1 MHRTTPRCELPPAKA
16 AWSTYREKTTAVGL
30 TNGAGVFATL
40 ASSFRTC
47 QNHSQIRADVAQPVE
62 QRFRK
67 PPVGSSSLPVGS
79 VISEQI
85 RTSSGAAACTSSR
98 DGSIEG
104 NAVTNTSMTAYAQA
118 GIDVTVTAFRAVL
131 TGAIGA
137 WSCQSRLWRCQ

>member
-47 QNHSQIRADVAQPVE
+47 QNQSQIRADVAQPVE

-79 VISEQI
+79 GNTGRFSRNAPRSTAVPPQPASPARGDQVVIRIS
-85 RTSSGAAACTSSR
+85 
-98 DGSIEG
+98 
-104 NAVTNTSMTAYAQA
+104 
-118 GIDVTVTAFRAVL
+118 
-131 TGAIGA
+131 
-137 WSCQSRLWRCQ
+137 

>member
-40 ASSFRTC
+40 ASSLRTC
-47 QNHSQIRADVAQPVE
+47 QNYSQIRADVAQPVE

-79 VISEQI
+79 EFVRELARSVVC
-85 RTSSGAAACTSSR
+85 RAARAASLQQPCS
-98 DGSIEG
+98 
-104 NAVTNTSMTAYAQA
+104 NAATY
-118 GIDVTVTAFRAVL
+118 
-131 TGAIGA
+131 
-137 WSCQSRLWRCQ
+137 